1 MCKNN
6 TSFLKLRFEISIMVI
21 QLHIKYKTRYGQ
33 AFFVRINDSS
43 ETSKRIYRELKME
56 YLNDEY
62 WHIAINTE
70 DLDPD
75 ETFSYSYLLK
85 QEWRADEQDL
95 CKSRM
100 INLKKVKAD
109 SIDVFDE
116 WQVAPLYENVFLSKP
131 FAKVLNKSKTKNSKK
146 DKAKKS
152 THQFRVFVPYLH
164 DNKVVCMAGSAKE
177 MGNWSE
183 TEPVLLQ
190 RTKDCWSVTLNLS
203 KEQYPISYKFG
214 VYDLKEEK
222 IIHYEDGSN
231 RFLEYNTGKDKQ
243 EIFHVFPGLDHFK
256 WQGAGIN
263 LPVSALKSEQSWGVG
278 DFTDL
283 HLLIDWARETG
294 MKLIQLL
301 PINDTTATHTNKDS
315 YPYAS
320 ISAFALHP
328 LYLNVRKLSAA
339 AAIEFSEE
347 LLERVA
353 ALNNLPSLDY
363 KAVTKI
369 KTDAIR
375 ELYYKEKHFFKDD
388 MAFFEFF
395 DMNRYW
401 LVPYAAFCYL
411 RDNNNSADASK
422 WEDYNIYDEVA
433 VQELVSPD
441 NADYD
446 EIGIHYFTQFH
457 LHLQLL
463 DAVEYAHK
471 NGIMLKGDLPIGVGR
486 HSAET
491 WMHPTLFHMDMQ
503 AGAPPDAF
511 AVKGQNWEFPTYNWE
526 EMGKNNYAW
535 WRQRMEHM
543 SNYFDAIRIDHI
555 LGFFRIWSIPHKDVE
570 GILGVFAPALAF
582 GMHEFESS
590 GIYFDEARLC
600 DPYITDDIIDNTFP
614 GNEAWIKENI
624 ISDNKF
630 RPAVDTQ
637 QKLAAFFKTAPSK
650 ASLRQGLFD
659 LITNVVLV
667 KDPEKPK
674 HYHFR
679 ISMQNTESFRQ
690 LDHTT
695 QQKLGA
701 LYQRYFFEIQDN
713 LWKDVGQKKLNALQL
728 NTDMLL
734 CAEDLGMV
742 PDFVESVLIG
752 REILSLQV
760 QRMPKKI
767 GENFSHPKNAI
778 YLSVVTPS
786 THDMSTIREWWEE
799 EKENIQ
805 YFYNNLLGQQGTAPF
820 YCEPWICKDI
830 ISQHL
835 YSPAMWAVFLIQD
848 IMAMDAGIRREN
860 PAEERINVPA
870 NPDHNWDYR
879 MHVTLEQLLEQQSL
893 TKDLKALIKQSGR

>member
-33 AFFVRINDSS
+33 SFYIKINTPSS
-43 ETSKRIYRELKME
+43 ANTGTSREVKME

-62 WHIAINTE
+62 WHIVI
-70 DLDPD
+70 
-75 ETFSYSYLLK
+75 ETDDFGLTDSLSYSYILK
-85 QEWRADEQDL
+85 QEWRADEADL
-95 CKSRM
+95 CKNRS
-100 INLKKVKAD
+100 INLKKIKAD
-109 SIDVFDE
+109 RIDVFDE
-116 WQVAPLYENVFLSKP
+116 WQVAPRYENVFLSKP
-131 FAKVLNKSKTKNSKK
+131 FEQVLNKTKKEKK

-152 THQFRVFVPYLH
+152 THLFKVFVPHLQDH
-164 DNKVVCMAGSAKE
+164 KAICISGSAKE
-177 MGNWSE
+177 MSNWSE
-183 TEPVLLQ
+183 TDPVLLHKS
-190 RTKDCWSVTLNLS
+190 KDCWSVALNLN
-203 KEQYPISYKFG
+203 KEQYPVSFKFG
-214 VYDLKEEK
+214 IYDLEAEKVIHFEE
-222 IIHYEDGSN
+222 GSN
-231 RFLEYNTGKDKQ
+231 RFLEFNPGKDKL
-243 EIFHVFPGLDHFK
+243 EVFHAFPAFDQFK

-283 HLLIDWARETG
+283 HLLIDWAKETG
-294 MKLIQLL
+294 MRMIQLL
-301 PINDTTATHTNKDS
+301 PINDTTATHSIKDS

-328 LYLNVRKLSAA
+328 LYLNIHKLSVAA
-339 AAIEFSEE
+339 GIEFSPE
-347 LLERVA
+347 LQDRIR
-353 ALNNLPSLDY
+353 ALNDLSKLDY
-363 KAVTKI
+363 EAVVKI
-369 KTDAIR
+369 KNDAIK
-375 ELYYKEKHFFKDD
+375 ELYYKERYSFKDD
-388 MAFFEFF
+388 FAFFEFF

-411 RDNNNSADASK
+411 RDNNNTADPSK
-422 WEDYNIYDEVA
+422 WEDYNKYDEDA

-446 EIGIHYFTQFH
+446 EIAIHYFTQYH

-463 DAVEYAHK
+463 DAVDYAHR
-471 NGIMLKGDLPIGVGR
+471 NGIILKGDLPIGVGR
-486 HSAET
+486 YSVET

-555 LGFFRIWSIPHKDVE
+555 LGFFRIWSIPHKDIE
-570 GILGVFAPALAF
+570 GILGVFAPAIAI
-582 GMHEFESS
+582 GKNDFESA
-590 GIYFDEARLC
+590 GIYFDDARLC
-600 DPYITDDIIDNTFP
+600 DPYINDEIIGKLFP
-614 GNEAWIKENI
+614 GNESWIKENI
-624 ISDNKF
+624 ISNNKF
-630 RPAVDTQ
+630 KPEVDTQ
-637 QKLAAFFKTAPSK
+637 QKLAAFFKKDATK
-650 ASLRQGLFD
+650 AFLKQPLFD
-659 LITNVVLV
+659 LITDVVLV
-667 KDPEKPK
+667 KDNKKPA

-679 ISMQNTESFRQ
+679 INMQHTDSFRQ
-690 LDHTT
+690 LDHGM
-695 QQKLGA
+695 QQKLNG
-701 LYQRYFFEIQDN
+701 LYQQYFFEMQDE
-713 LWKDVGQKKLNALQL
+713 LWKEVGQKKLNALQL
-728 NTDMLL
+728 NTNMLL

-742 PDFVESVLIG
+742 PDFVEDVLIG

-786 THDMSTIREWWEE
+786 THDMSTIRQWWEE
-799 EKENIQ
+799 EKDNIQ
-805 YFYNNLLGQQGTAPF
+805 YFYNNLLGQHGTAPF
-820 YCEPWICKDI
+820 YCEPWICKEI

-848 IMAMDAGIRREN
+848 LMAMNADIRRED

-879 MHVTLEQLLEQQSL
+879 MHITLEELLKHTAFVGE
-893 TKDLKALIKQSGR
+893 LKTVIKQSGR